1 MNTQADQTDFNSNP
15 NSTFTLPEAASIPS
29 LSSSAMLV
37 HLSIGVWTA
46 SKKDKAASADVADR
60 NGASR
65 KLTRT
70 YKTIIDSPKLEAIK
84 GLSARIHGANRAAT
98 LDWAGDMRL
107 LTTANYMKHHTMLTG
122 MQQEF
127 WALVDD
133 MLTTDYTWGITQM
146 QLKLGTMFNADDY
159 PSVTELRRKFKF
171 DISYMPVPDVGDFRV
186 DIAREAQE
194 QLRAHYESVY
204 SDAIGGAMQDLWT
217 RLYDILKVV
226 SRQLSVDRDAEGKEI
241 KGRIFDGSIDTMRD
255 LIGLLETCNL
265 TNDPTMQRMQR
276 TLSNAFE
283 GITSKADLKD
293 AFIREDTKRAVDA
306 AIAALP
312 SLDW

>member
-1 MNTQADQTDFNSNP
+1 MNTQADQTDFNS
-15 NSTFTLPEAASIPS
+15 TFTLPEAASVPT

-60 NGASR
+60 NGANR

-84 GLSARIHGANRAAT
+84 GLSARIHSANRAAT

-186 DIAREAQE
+186 DIAREAQKT
-194 QLRAHYESVY
+194 LVAHYEKVY
-204 SDAIGGAMQDLWT
+204 TDAIGGAMKDLWT

-241 KGRIFDGSIDTMRD
+241 KGRIFDGSLDTMRD

-265 TNDPTMQRMQR
+265 TNDPAMQRMQR
-276 TLSNAFE
+276 TLANAFE

>member
-1 MNTQADQTDFNSNP
+1 MNTQANQTNYNA
-15 NSTFTLPEAASIPS
+15 TFTLPEADSIPS

-84 GLSARIHGANRAAT
+84 GLSARIHGLNRAST

-146 QLKLGTMFNADDY
+146 QLQLGTMFVA
-159 PSVTELRRKFKF
+159 PPL
-171 DISYMPVPDVGDFRV
+171 
-186 DIAREAQE
+186 
-194 QLRAHYESVY
+194 
-204 SDAIGGAMQDLWT
+204 
-217 RLYDILKVV
+217 
-226 SRQLSVDRDAEGKEI
+226 
-241 KGRIFDGSIDTMRD
+241 
-255 LIGLLETCNL
+255 
-265 TNDPTMQRMQR
+265 
-276 TLSNAFE
+276 
-283 GITSKADLKD
+283 
-293 AFIREDTKRAVDA
+293 
-306 AIAALP
+306 
-312 SLDW
+312 